1 MQAFLQAGACR
12 DGFDRPTLVN
22 TALDTPRDR
31 PILAVDLAPAPGDL
45 PRVWQE
51 IYWHPRL
58 LGAFLAPSVD
68 ATTDEIK
75 RVYQPVLIERR
86 RMSPGDVA
94 VRVTNRHHHLSL
106 EDFEPRWAVLRDGE
120 AIQQGV
126 LAPLALPPNAQPEVL
141 LPVAPI
147 DSPVAGATYTL
158 RLSFHTRVASAWAPA
173 GHEIAREQLPLDVAV
188 PASSAK

>member
-1 MQAFLQAGACR
+1 MQAFLQAGARR
-12 DGFDRPTLVN
+12 DGFERPTLVN

-45 PRVWQE
+45 ARVWQE

-58 LGAFLAPSVD
+58 LGAFLAPSAN

-75 RVYQPVLIERR
+75 RVYQPILIERR
-86 RMSPGDVA
+86 RMRPGDVA

-106 EDFEPRWAVLRDGE
+106 DAFEPRWAVLRDDE
-120 AIQQGV
+120 EIQQGV
-126 LAPLALPPNAQPEVL
+126 LAPLALPPNAQPEVP

-147 DSPVAGATYTL
+147 DSPVAGATYML
-158 RLSFHTRVASAWAPA
+158 RLSFHTRAASAWAPV
-173 GHEIAREQLPLDVAV
+173 GHEIACEELPLDVAV